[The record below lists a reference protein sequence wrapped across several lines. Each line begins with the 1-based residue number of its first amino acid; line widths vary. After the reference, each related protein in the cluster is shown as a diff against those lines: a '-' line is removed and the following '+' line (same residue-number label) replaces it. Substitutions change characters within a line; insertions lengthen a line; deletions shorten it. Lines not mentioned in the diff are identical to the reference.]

1 MPYLISSR
9 SLVDGVGLSV
19 IESKL
24 VYNSMIFVDNK
35 LNIIN

>member
-24 VYNSMIFVDNK
+24 VYDSIFVDNK